1 MRINYFY
8 DAARIHEPGGDAEYR
23 RMLRRAGVNT
33 LWLAGAYSGRLQA
46 GALQLKQAAD
56 TLREEGFDVG
66 AVTIPVGHPG
76 NSLNPED
83 DSLELSIPSAWRY
96 RQGPDGQPVYHCAD
110 IEPVMMEE
118 NQRLMEALASAGVSA
133 LFHDDDLRMGDWGPQ
148 MGGCFC
154 ESCISAFNAATG
166 RRETRES
173 LLRGLAGG
181 RDAALCLDW
190 SRDLCRKLGHLVD
203 AMAVQGPRSGI
214 MVMHAGDERH
224 GINLPALSAAHPDM
238 LYRVGEAHF
247 SNEDYAA
254 PQHRAS
260 VWCSILQ
267 HLALMQGHETFSE
280 TTVFPPRALRPDYLL
295 GKARLALAAG
305 VDHIFYMSG
314 TWRMTSDYWDALAR
328 GLDGLRD
335 LSTTM
340 EGVSRIYPVHVANG
354 TAGGLC
360 ERLQPPLLPFLSGL
374 PCRPVRGGDGDG
386 PADVLLFFGAYRS
399 TDEWAAKFPGYQ
411 AVVLDEAAWDYN
423 RDYTALHGGSLIRAP
438 FTAGDTPCHGE
449 ALRRLVR
456 EAAPNPIPMAAGAAA
471 VPVWL
476 EGGQVM
482 VFSLE
487 NEPVEV
493 ELTYGGQTPCRLRLQ
508 PAGFEARQ
516 A

>member
-8 DAARIHEPGGDAEYR
+8 DAARIQEPGGDAEYR

-46 GALQLKQAAD
+46 GVSQLRQAAD
-56 TLREEGFDVG
+56 ALRQEGFDVG
-66 AVTIPVGHPG
+66 AVSIPVGHPG

-83 DSLELSIPSAWRY
+83 DTLDLSIPAAWRY
-96 RQGPDGQPVYHCAD
+96 RIGMDGKPVYHCAD
-110 IEPVMMEE
+110 IESVMIAE
-118 NQRLMEALASAGVSA
+118 NRRLMEELASAGVSA
-133 LFHDDDLRMGDWGPQ
+133 VFYDDDLRMGEWGAQ

-154 ESCISAFNAATG
+154 EQCIAAFNAATG
-166 RRETRES
+166 RHETRET
-173 LLRGLAGG
+173 LLRGLSEG
-181 RDAALCLDW
+181 RDPALCRDW
-190 SRDLCRKLGHLVD
+190 SAELCRKIGRLTD
-203 AMAVQGPRSGI
+203 ALAAPGPRSGV

-224 GINLPALSAAHPDM
+224 GIDLPALSAAHPDM

-247 SNEDYAA
+247 CDDDYAA
-254 PQHRAS
+254 PYHRAS
-260 VWCSILQ
+260 IWCSILQ
-267 HLALMQGHETFSE
+267 HLALMRGHETFSE

-314 TWRMTSDYWDALAR
+314 TWRMSPDYWDALAR
-328 GLDGLRD
+328 GVDGLRD
-335 LSTTM
+335 LAGTM
-340 EGVSRIYPVHVANG
+340 EGAARIYPVHVANG

-360 ERLQPPLLPFLSGL
+360 ERLQPPLLPFLSGI
-374 PCRPVRGGDGDG
+374 PCRPVRGGDGDE
-386 PADVLLFFGAYRS
+386 PADVLLFFGAYRI

-411 AVVLDEAAWDYN
+411 AVVLDETAWDYN
-423 RDYTALHGGSLIRAP
+423 REYASLHGGNLIRAP
-438 FTAGDTPCHGE
+438 FAADDTARHGE

-456 EAAPNPIPMAAGAAA
+456 EVATQPMPMASGAAA

-487 NEPVEV
+487 NDPVEV
-493 ELTYGGQTPCRLRLQ
+493 ELTYGNQTPCRLRLQ
-508 PAGFEARQ
+508 PAGFEGRQ
-516 A
+516 S